1 MNYHLIHHR
10 LLFVPVCEPMWAWFA
25 AGGMGAQAGP
35 RRSRPI
41 PGEDERYDIQLD
53 FLDAVFG
60 TQYVPPLPYTW
71 LWGDPFGLWGDPFG
85 VLLCCAFAIILP
97 LRLCCHCVHARTTY
111 NMSCCSWFILDHLP
125 PQLLRMTVPF
135 SIDHASLVVRGC
147 IYTCTLNQHGVT
159 SQWRDHVS
167 VLMYM
172 PSATR
177 NIRKH
182 SYNAVQHML
191 GAAMAP
197 AASDEAGVHMNKG
210 CKFLQFLS

>member
-1 MNYHLIHHR
+1 
-10 LLFVPVCEPMWAWFA
+10 MWGWFA

-60 TQYVPPLPYTW
+60 TQYVPPFPHL
-71 LWGDPFGLWGDPFG
+71 GLWGDPPL
-85 VLLCCAFAIILP
+85 LLCIAFAIILP
-97 LRLCCHCVHARTTY
+97 LRLCSHCVHVRTTY
-111 NMSCCSWFILDHLP
+111 NMSSCSLFILDHLP
-125 PQLLRMTVPF
+125 PQLLHMTVPF

-147 IYTCTLNQHGVT
+147 IYTCILNQHGST
-159 SQWRDHVS
+159 SQRRDHVS
-167 VLMYM
+167 VLLYM